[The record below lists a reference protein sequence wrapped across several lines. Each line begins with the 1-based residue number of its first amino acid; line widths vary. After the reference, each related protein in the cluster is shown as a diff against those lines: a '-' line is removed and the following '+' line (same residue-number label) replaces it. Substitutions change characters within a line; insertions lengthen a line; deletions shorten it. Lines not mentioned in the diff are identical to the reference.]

1 MPANRCA
8 HRDVRLTL
16 PFFPSFF
23 LFTLSSSSVSSR
35 SLLKLP
41 YRAAFI
47 GASFTSEI
55 WHLVLS
61 QGIAFGAGMGFL
73 FTGSVGLIPQWF
85 TRRRSLANSI
95 GTAGS
100 GFGGLTYSLAA
111 HAMLT
116 TVGLAWSF
124 RILAL
129 IVFVANALC
138 SFLARDRN
146 KEVGAVHQAFRR
158 ELFTKLDFY
167 LYLAWGFFTI
177 LGYII
182 VVFSLAS
189 YASAVGF
196 TSTQG
201 SILAAVFNCELTNY
215 PPPPKPNGHSSR
227 TVSRG
232 HLSY

>member
-1 MPANRCA
+1 
-8 HRDVRLTL
+8 
-16 PFFPSFF
+16 
-23 LFTLSSSSVSSR
+23 
-35 SLLKLP
+35 
-41 YRAAFI
+41 
-47 GASFTSEI
+47 
-55 WHLVLS
+55 
-61 QGIAFGAGMGFL
+61 MGFL

-116 TVGLAWSF
+116 SVGLAWSF
-124 RILAL
+124 RILAI
-129 IVFVANALC
+129 IVFVVNGIC
-138 SFLARDRN
+138 TFVARDRN
-146 KEVGAVHQAFRR
+146 KEVGAVHQAFHR
-158 ELFTKLDFY
+158 ELFEKLDFY

-196 TSTQG
+196 TASQG
-201 SILAAVFNCELTNY
+201 SILAAVFNCEC
-215 PPPPKPNGHSSR
+215 SS
-227 TVSRG
+227 
-232 HLSY
+232 